1 MDTSAELRIPSGGV
15 SLAAHLAAP
24 RTAPGTAVPGVAI
37 SHGFPSAPGVG
48 DDPAAS
54 HPELAERIAAELGFY
69 ALAYSARGCAGSD
82 GEFSPSG
89 WLADQV
95 AVARHLHERADV
107 WGVWLV
113 GFGTGGALAITA
125 AAELPWV
132 RGVAA
137 LATPA
142 DFHDWAAHPRRL
154 AQHARDQGILGA
166 GATPRAIDRWA
177 GELRRLAATDGADRL
192 GERPLLVVHGAEDE
206 VVPPFDAR
214 VIADANGAAELRLL
228 DGAGHQ
234 LRHDPRAVAVLLGW
248 LDRQRNE
255 APRD

>member
-1 MDTSAELRIPSGGV
+1 MDATADLRIPSDGLT
-15 SLAAHLAAP
+15 LAAHLALP
-24 RTAPGTAVPGVAI
+24 RTAPGIAVPGVVL

-54 HPELAERIAAELGFY
+54 HPELADRIAAELGFC
-69 ALAYSARGCAGSD
+69 ALAYSARGCRGSG

-89 WLADQV
+89 WLDDQM
-95 AVARHLHERADV
+95 AAARYLQELPDV

-113 GFGTGGALAITA
+113 GFGTGGALAIA
-125 AAELPWV
+125 AATELPWV

-137 LATPA
+137 IATPA
-142 DFHDWAAHPRRL
+142 DFQDWAAHPRRL

-166 GATPRAIDRWA
+166 DTPPRTIDRWA
-177 GELRRLAATDGADRL
+177 SELRRLAATDAADRY
-192 GERPLLVVHGAEDE
+192 GDRPLLVMHGAEDE
-206 VVPPFDAR
+206 VVPSFDAR
-214 VIADANGAAELRLL
+214 VIADANGAAELRML

-255 APRD
+255 AHRD